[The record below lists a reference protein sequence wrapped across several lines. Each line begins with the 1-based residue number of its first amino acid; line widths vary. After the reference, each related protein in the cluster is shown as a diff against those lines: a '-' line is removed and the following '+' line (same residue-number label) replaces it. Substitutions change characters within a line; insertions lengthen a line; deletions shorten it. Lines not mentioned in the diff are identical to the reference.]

1 MSVTPVMIVAGGTG
15 GHVFPALAVARELE
29 RRGTPVIWLGT
40 PGGLEARVVPEA
52 GIAMETTTVR
62 GLRGNGLRGWLMAP
76 WMILLAVLQCRAVIR
91 RHQPR
96 SMLGMGGYVT
106 GPAGLAA
113 RWLGCPLVIH
123 EQNAIAGLT
132 NRLLAR
138 LASRVLTGLE
148 AEFSHHVAAEFT
160 GNPVREAI
168 AALPAPTTRYAERQ
182 GPMRLLVMGGSLGAL
197 TLNRIVPAA
206 LARLPGDQRPEVRH
220 QAGPRT
226 LETARQAYADAR
238 VEATVSAFIDDMAE
252 AYGWC
257 DLVICRAGALTVS
270 ELATAGV
277 PAILVPYPHAVDDH
291 QSANARRLVEAG
303 GAELIADDQL
313 EADRLAVRLERLL
326 SDRRVLAHMGE
337 AAGAFGRPDA
347 ATRVADVCLEVAA

>member
-1 MSVTPVMIVAGGTG
+1 MSAAPVMIVAGGTG

-29 RRGTPVIWLGT
+29 QRGIPVIWLGT

-52 GIAMETTTVR
+52 GIAMDTVSVR
-62 GLRGNGLRGWLMAP
+62 GLRGNGLRGWLAAP
-76 WMILLAVLQCRAVIR
+76 WMVLTALWQCRALLR

-96 SMLGMGGYVT
+96 AMLGMGGYVT

-113 RWLGCPLVIH
+113 RWQGCPLVIH

-138 LASRVLTGLE
+138 VARRILTGLD
-148 AEFSHHVAAEFT
+148 ARFTGRAAVEFT
-160 GNPVREAI
+160 GNPVRASI
-168 AALPAPTTRYAERQ
+168 AGLPAPQARYDGHA
-182 GPMRLLVMGGSLGAL
+182 GPMRLLVIGGSLGAL
-197 TLNRIVPAA
+197 TLNRAVPAA
-206 LARLPGDQRPEVRH
+206 LARLSVDERPTVLH
-220 QAGPRT
+220 QAGERT
-226 LETARQAYADAR
+226 LDTAREAYAAGEVTADVR
-238 VEATVSAFIDDMAE
+238 AFIEDMAE
-252 AYGWC
+252 AYDWC

-303 GAELIADDQL
+303 GAELVADDQL
-313 EADRLAVRLERLL
+313 EPERLAGRLARLL
-326 SDRRVLAHMGE
+326 GDRRVLARM
-337 AAGAFGRPDA
+337 AAAARTLGRPDA
-347 ATRVADVCLEVAA
+347 AARVADVCLEVAI

>member
-1 MSVTPVMIVAGGTG
+1 MIVAGGTG
-15 GHVFPALAVARELE
+15 GHVFPALAVARDLE
-29 RRGTPVIWLGT
+29 RRGIPVIWLGT

-62 GLRGNGLRGWLMAP
+62 GLRGNGLRGWLLAP

-91 RHQPR
+91 RHRPQ

-138 LASRVLTGLE
+138 LARRVLTGLD
-148 AEFSHHVAAEFT
+148 AEFGHRTTAEFT
-160 GNPVREAI
+160 GNPVREDI
-168 AALPAPTTRYAERQ
+168 AALSAPSTRYAERQ
-182 GPMRLLVMGGSLGAL
+182 GAMRLLVMGGSLGAL

-206 LARLPGDQRPEVRH
+206 LARLPVGQRPDVRH

-226 LETARQAYADAR
+226 LETARSAYTDAQ
-238 VEATVSAFIDDMAE
+238 VEATVSAFIEDMAE

-270 ELATAGV
+270 ELATASV

-291 QSANARRLVEAG
+291 QSANARRLVEVG

-313 EADRLAVRLERLL
+313 APERLAERLARLL
-326 SDRRVLAHMGE
+326 SDRRVLVPMAE
-337 AAGAFGRPDA
+337 SAGALGRPDA
-347 ATRVADVCLEVAA
+347 AERVADVCLEVAA